1 MDDDTQ
7 LWGGVGLIVVGTL
20 VLFAPLVLNLAYTTL
35 LLSAAVLVLAAGSV
49 LIGLSRRGRAV

>member
-7 LWGGVGLIVVGTL
+7 LWGGAGLIVLGAL

-35 LLSAAVLVLAAGSV
+35 LLSAAVLVLAAGSL